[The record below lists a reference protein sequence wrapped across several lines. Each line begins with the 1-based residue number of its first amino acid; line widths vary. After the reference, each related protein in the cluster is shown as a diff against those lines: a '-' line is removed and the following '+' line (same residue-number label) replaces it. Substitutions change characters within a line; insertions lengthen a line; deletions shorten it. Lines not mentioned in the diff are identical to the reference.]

1 MDGVGVVIVVG
12 LASLFAFS
20 LGVRAGLGA
29 GIHAERIAAEDAGAG
44 RYEVDPETGRFGF
57 RYGLPE
63 EE

>member
-1 MDGVGVVIVVG
+1 MDGVGMVIVVG

-29 GIHAERIAAEDAGAG
+29 GIHAERGAAEAAGAG
-44 RYEVDPETGRFGF
+44 RYEVDEDTGRIGF

-63 EE
+63 EN